1 MARPT
6 KKTPDVKA
14 RVIQATRLGATRAR
28 AADAAGIAERTL
40 YEMLAEDTQFAQAIK
55 LAEGEAAVKALTAI
69 QRAASGRN
77 AQWQAAA
84 WLLERRYPHE
94 YGRTVQEQ
102 TGQQKLTIEYTNNW
116 RSSSEAQVVDAEG
129 GDGDADGNVPLI
141 H

>member
-28 AADAAGIAERTL
+28 AADAAGIGETLL
-40 YEMLAEDTQFAQAIK
+40 YEMIATDAEFAKAIK

-69 QRAASGRN
+69 QRASSGRN

-94 YGRTVQEQ
+94 YGRTVQEHS
-102 TGQQKLTIEYTNNW
+102 GEQKLTIAYTNDW
-116 RSSSEAQVVDAEG
+116 RGSAQGG
-129 GDGDADGNVPLI
+129 GDDADSDV
-141 H
+141 